1 MISQLALFG
10 KWYRVLCTLYLQL
23 NENFP
28 PFTDRKLHLTFK
40 PLTKYATGSIMHMRK
55 ERAFMGFKVRIEIDP
70 QCDEEIIVRCRN
82 MSADVARIESLISSL
97 DSSEMELELGDKIH
111 FVKVSSILFF
121 ETDGSKTAAHTA
133 DRMYYTDLKL
143 YELEERLPNSFMR
156 ISKSCIINVKAVSS
170 IHKEITGICEAF
182 FRNTQ
187 KKVYVSRGY
196 YKSFKE
202 KINETRLK

>member
-1 MISQLALFG
+1 
-10 KWYRVLCTLYLQL
+10 
-23 NENFP
+23 
-28 PFTDRKLHLTFK
+28 
-40 PLTKYATGSIMHMRK
+40 
-55 ERAFMGFKVRIEIDP
+55 MGFKVRIEIDP

-97 DSSEMELELGDKIH
+97 DSSEMELELGDKLH

-156 ISKSCIINVKAVSS
+156 ISKSCIDIPEGIQTNV
-170 IHKEITGICEAF
+170 F
-182 FRNTQ
+182 
-187 KKVYVSRGY
+187 
-196 YKSFKE
+196 
-202 KINETRLK
+202 